1 MLLEKSIYRF
11 DVPFMPLIIAGNIG
25 NAELALEADGISAD

>member
-1 MLLEKSIYRF
+1 MLLEKSIYKF
-11 DVPFMPLIIAGNIG
+11 DVPFMPLIIAVSIV

>member
-1 MLLEKSIYRF
+1 
-11 DVPFMPLIIAGNIG
+11 MPLIIAGNIG